1 MMKNLVVPGKFV
13 SQMHPVARSHFQ
25 RWAEYMY
32 KNIQFGM
39 QDSVIHEAAHC
50 ERVLLYAMLIA
61 LQRFADDERAFT
73 ILAHAAIFHD
83 TRRVDDGLDTGHGAR
98 AAAYY
103 EEFCR
108 EHPELTYFP
117 EAAIIMSYHD
127 RSDKPGEA
135 AINETFAD
143 SSERVRLLYHI
154 LKDADALDRWR
165 LGRYGLDPDYLRTN
179 EAINLIGFA
188 RILVA
193 RTLPAD

>member
-1 MMKNLVVPGKFV
+1 
-13 SQMHPVARSHFQ
+13 
-25 RWAEYMY
+25 MY
-32 KNIQFGM
+32 ENVQFGM

-61 LQRFADDERAFT
+61 LQRFADDEQAFT

-108 EHPELTYFP
+108 EHLELTYFP